1 MTTFGWD
8 KFRVLVTNGC
18 NYRCPFCHNEGQE
31 KGGKASYMSTKDFY
45 KLVDLLK
52 QHPISE
58 FVISGGEPF
67 LHPDIIDML
76 VYACDNLNCDV
87 SCATNLSRISGSDI
101 QRLSN
106 TRIKFNIQFPYIDDI
121 KFKKSTGNGCLSTIL
136 DNIRKVKEAG
146 LEIGLNTVIQ
156 SSDENRVEEMV
167 KFAATNHLPLKL
179 LPQIGGCNSQEYK
192 TWVFPIIRKYAIS
205 EKDKG
210 TGAIRWEIEIGDN
223 KTSIL
228 YIDSPCF
235 SRDIS
240 TCKRFAELRIHPGL
254 VMQSCI
260 EKSLSEQLDFF
271 KGDEYVIN
279 QLAREWN
286 NFKKC

>member
-1 MTTFGWD
+1 MTTIGWD
-8 KFRVLVTNGC
+8 KIRVLVTNGC

-31 KGGKASYMSTKDFY
+31 KGGKASLMSVKDFY
-45 KLVDLLK
+45 QLVDFLK
-52 QHPISE
+52 KHPISE

-67 LHPDIIDML
+67 LHPDIVEML
-76 VYACDNLNCDV
+76 VYACQNLDCDV
-87 SCATNLSRISGSDI
+87 SCATNLSKISDSDT
-101 QRLSN
+101 LKLAD
-106 TRIKFNIQFPYIDDI
+106 TRVKFNIQFPYIDDI
-121 KFKKSTGNGCLSTIL
+121 RFKQSTGNGCLTTIL
-136 DNIRKVKEAG
+136 ENIKKVKAAG
-146 LEIGLNTVIQ
+146 LEVGLNTVIQ
-156 SSDENRVEEMV
+156 SSDKERVEEMV
-167 KFAATNHLPLKL
+167 QFAARNRLPLKL

-210 TGAIRWEIEIGDN
+210 TGAIRWEIEIGAD

-235 SRDIS
+235 SRDIT
-240 TCKRFAELRIHPGL
+240 TCKRFAELRVHLGL

-260 EKSLSEQLDFF
+260 EKPLSEQLDFSQ
-271 KGDEYVIN
+271 GEEYVVN
-279 QLAREWN
+279 QLLNEWN

>member
-1 MTTFGWD
+1 MTKFGWD

-31 KGGKASYMSTKDFY
+31 KGGKASHMSTHDVY
-45 KLVDLLK
+45 KLIDFLK

-76 VYACDNLNCDV
+76 VYACQNLDCDV
-87 SCATNLSRISGSDI
+87 SCATNLSRISDSDI
-101 QRLSN
+101 LRLAD
-106 TRIKFNIQFPYIDDI
+106 TRVKFNIQFPYIDSI
-121 KFKKSTGNGCLSTIL
+121 RFKQSTGNGCLVTIL
-136 DNIRKVKEAG
+136 ENIKKVKDAG

-156 SSDENRVEEMV
+156 SSDKERVKEMMR
-167 KFAATNHLPLKL
+167 FAAMSRLPLKL
-179 LPQIGGCNSQEYK
+179 LPQIGGCNSQDYK
-192 TWVFPIIRKYAIS
+192 TWVFPIIREYAIS

-210 TGAIRWEIEIGDN
+210 TGAIRWEIEIGEN
-223 KTSIL
+223 RTSIL

-235 SRDIS
+235 SRDVK
-240 TCKRFAELRIHPGL
+240 TCKRFAELRVHPGL

-260 EKSLSEQLDFF
+260 EKTLSEQLDFSR
-271 KGDEYVIN
+271 GEEYVVN
-279 QLAREWN
+279 QLTREWN
-286 NFKKC
+286 NFKNC